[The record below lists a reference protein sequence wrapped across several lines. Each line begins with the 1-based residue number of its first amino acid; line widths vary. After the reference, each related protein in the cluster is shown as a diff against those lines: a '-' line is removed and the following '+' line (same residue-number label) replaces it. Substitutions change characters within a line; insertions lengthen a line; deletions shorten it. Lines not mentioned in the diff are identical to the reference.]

1 MSVVER
7 LLRRDSTAVAGP
19 GHVWLAPM
27 HRRDLKRGILEI
39 EEASYPKPWS
49 REVFRSEI
57 EQVRTGTRYYI
68 VARTRDHTLVGYAG
82 LWFAAGDGHVT
93 NVAVHPQ
100 ARRQGVASTL
110 MLALADRAIERRC
123 AAWTLEVRVS
133 STGAQDMYRR
143 FGFVPAGV
151 RTRYYENVEDAL
163 VMWCHD
169 IQSTGYRDRLDEIR
183 TGRDGNG
190 MR

>member
-1 MSVVER
+1 
-7 LLRRDSTAVAGP
+7 
-19 GHVWLAPM
+19 
-27 HRRDLKRGILEI
+27 
-39 EEASYPKPWS
+39 
-49 REVFRSEI
+49 
-57 EQVRTGTRYYI
+57 
-68 VARTRDHTLVGYAG
+68 
-82 LWFAAGDGHVT
+82 
-93 NVAVHPQ
+93 
-100 ARRQGVASTL
+100 
-110 MLALADRAIERRC
+110 
-123 AAWTLEVRVS
+123 
-133 STGAQDMYRR
+133 MYRR